1 MPTIS
6 SNRCTVFDRIVCA
19 FDSSEPSFEAARQA
33 CSLRSETGEL
43 EIDWVFEPP
52 VVAYSPYGGPM
63 IIGEAERSAA
73 AALAEAKSVFPDA
86 ATHLLHGTTVGR
98 LLERLTEWEATLVAV
113 GATSR
118 NRGVGVAR
126 GSVMTSMLHRAHA
139 SVLVARA
146 PAAGGFPDAV
156 AVGYDG
162 SPPADRALAAGL
174 AIADRHSTDL
184 CVVVAAGA
192 ELTGGLRGAC
202 GPDGRTGREA
212 PRGGAVRRLPRRRP
226 PDRRKSWDPRCAR
239 PRQRQRAGRPS
250 GGLLGARDPLARER
264 NRPPSSAPARTATRH
279 RGRHFRAHIAAS

>member
-33 CSLRSETGEL
+33 CSLRSESGEL

-63 IIGEAERSAA
+63 IIGEAEKSAA

-174 AIADRHSTDL
+174 AIADRHNTDL

-192 ELTGGLRGAC
+192 DLPEDFEALAGLTVVRDEKH
-202 GPDGRTGREA
+202 PVEA
-212 PRGGAVRRLPRRRP
+212 L
-226 PDRRKSWDPRCAR
+226 C
-239 PRQRQRAGRPS
+239 
-250 GGLLGARDPLARER
+250 
-264 NRPPSSAPARTATRH
+264 
-279 RGRHFRAHIAAS
+279 AASHDADLLIVGSRGIHGVRALGSVSERVGHQAACSVLVIR